1 MCNSPS
7 RPFSS
12 EPAVPGDEEE
22 AAAAAS
28 PEPEP
33 EVEKE
38 VEAAVVELKPETM
51 PETQTD
57 AHTTDD
63 QTEKSPTAAPP
74 TAEPAAVPAEPAP
87 AAPEENRVGLNLT
100 TSCFILLT
108 QINWIKCNNTLN
120 VSCVVTSYSRSPGH
134 QSPVRTSLPV
144 GPSQSQE
151 SPHTSSKPLPQHRYV
166 CHHLIGV
173 KSWNV

>member
-1 MCNSPS
+1 MLLEQFKLIFASRQHKKQICNSPS

-22 AAAAAS
+22 AVAT

-38 VEAAVVELKPETM
+38 AEAAVVELKPETM
-51 PETQTD
+51 LETQTD

-74 TAEPAAVPAEPAP
+74 AAEPATVPAEPAP
-87 AAPEENRVGLNLT
+87 AAPEENRVRLNL
-100 TSCFILLT
+100 
-108 QINWIKCNNTLN
+108 K
-120 VSCVVTSYSRSPGH
+120 
-134 QSPVRTSLPV
+134 
-144 GPSQSQE
+144 
-151 SPHTSSKPLPQHRYV
+151 
-166 CHHLIGV
+166 
-173 KSWNV
+173 